1 MYQILKTCPT
11 HKKIYKALADF
22 QKFEL
27 SALLR
32 GVRNSDDN
40 YKEMGKLDIY
50 HDKRELMCQFWR
62 GESWPGLHLLPENVV
77 VYCKKSEFC
86 LSLTSHVD

>member
-1 MYQILKTCPT
+1 M
-11 HKKIYKALADF
+11 AEF

-32 GVRNSDDN
+32 GVGNSDDN
-40 YKEMGKLDIY
+40 YIEMGKLDIY
-50 HDKRELMCQFWR
+50 HDKRELMSQFWCS
-62 GESWPGLHLLPENVV
+62 ESRPGFHLLPENAV

-86 LSLTSHVD
+86 LNLASRVD